1 MNNIRRKT
9 RTITVGGIK
18 IGSDYPVRVQT
29 MANTDTND
37 IEQSVLQAE
46 RCIKAGTELL
56 RYTTQGT
63 KEAENL
69 GIIHEKLHEKGYTT
83 PLVADIHFNP
93 HVAETAAKL
102 VEKIRINPGNFVNS
116 KDGEYTENEW
126 NDELQRIKEK
136 LFPLL
141 DICKEHDTCVRIG
154 VNHGSLSKRI
164 VSRYGNTPLG
174 LAKSCM
180 EFIELCEE
188 AGFYN
193 LILSIKA
200 SNTRVMVYAVR
211 MLVEMMNAS
220 GKNYPLHL
228 GVTEAGS
235 DTEGRIKSAVGIGTL
250 LSEGIGDTIRVSLSE
265 APEAEIPVAKAI
277 VDYIN
282 TYEPPTNCTDANC
295 PKLTSYCKRESY
307 IIDTIGGNNAPVVI
321 TGTPTTSGQTS
332 SLHEDFTIKTLP
344 RYMELNADNI
354 DAGKISEIKHNPQ
367 KIILLTTEKHDYINT
382 VRAAINTLTSQ
393 NIHNPIIAYK
403 KYNEADITQLQ
414 IKSAIDFGGLLIDGL
429 IDGIYINNT
438 TAQIP
443 AEEIC
448 ETSYQILQSSRARFS
463 TTEYISCP
471 SCGRTKFNLP
481 ERVKEVKRATKHLK
495 GLKIAVMGCI
505 VNGPGE
511 MADADYGYI
520 GAGFGKVSL
529 FKGKECIIKNIPEE
543 EAIEK
548 LLEIINKDNITAK
561 KHIDNE
567 K

>member
-1 MNNIRRKT
+1 MNSIRRETKS
-9 RTITVGGIK
+9 ITVGSIR
-18 IGSDYPVRVQT
+18 IGSEYPIRVQT

-37 IEQSVLQAE
+37 IEASVSQAK
-46 RCIKAGTELL
+46 RCIEAGAELL

-69 GIIHEKLHEKGYTT
+69 GIIHNKLQSEGYTT

-102 VEKIRINPGNFVNS
+102 VEKIRINPGNFVSS
-116 KDGEYTENEW
+116 KEGEYSEKEW
-126 NDELQRIKEK
+126 AEEINKIREK

-141 DICKEHDTCVRIG
+141 DICKQHNTCVRIG

-164 VSRYGNTPLG
+164 VSKYGNTPLG

-180 EFIELCEE
+180 EFIDLCEE
-188 AGFYN
+188 AEFYN

-211 MLVEMMNAS
+211 MLVEMMEKS

-235 DTEGRIKSAVGIGTL
+235 DTEGRIKSASGIGTL

-265 APEAEIPVAKAI
+265 APEAEIPVAKNI
-277 VDYIN
+277 VEYIN
-282 TYEPPTNCTDANC
+282 TYNYSTTIQ
-295 PKLTSYCKRESY
+295 PKQLSRRTSYNKRKSNEIHNIGGENVPIVVTNKANNTEIHEDY
-307 IIDTIGGNNAPVVI
+307 TIDNIPNKELLEVEKIDTS
-321 TGTPTTSGQTS
+321 T
-332 SLHEDFTIKTLP
+332 LELLKTHP
-344 RYMELNADNI
+344 E
-354 DAGKISEIKHNPQ
+354 Q
-367 KIILLTTEKHDYINT
+367 IIFLTTKEHNFIGTIRLGIEILSKN
-382 VRAAINTLTSQ
+382 
-393 NIHNPIIAYK
+393 NIYNPIIVTK
-403 KYNEADITQLQ
+403 RYNENNLSLLQ

-429 IDGIYINNT
+429 IDGIYINNENR
-438 TAQIP
+438 AIS
-443 AEEIC
+443 EEEVC
-448 ETSYQILQSSRARFS
+448 ETSFQILQSTRARFS

-471 SCGRTKFNLP
+471 SCGRTKFDLP
-481 ERVKEVKRATKHLK
+481 ERVKEVKKATKHLK

-529 FKGKECIIKNIPEE
+529 YKGKDCIVKNIPEG
-543 EAIEK
+543 EAIKK
-548 LLEIINKDNITAK
+548 LLEIINSNI
-561 KHIDNE
+561 
-567 K
+567 

>member
-1 MNNIRRKT
+1 MNSIRRETKS
-9 RTITVGGIK
+9 ITVGSIR
-18 IGSDYPVRVQT
+18 IGSEYPIRVQT

-37 IEQSVLQAE
+37 IEASVSQAK
-46 RCIKAGTELL
+46 RCIEAGAELL

-69 GIIHEKLHEKGYTT
+69 GIIHNKLQSEGYTT

-102 VEKIRINPGNFVNS
+102 VEKIRINPGNFVSS
-116 KDGEYTENEW
+116 KEGEYSEKEW
-126 NDELQRIKEK
+126 AEEINKIREK

-141 DICKEHDTCVRIG
+141 DICKQHNTCVRIG

-164 VSRYGNTPLG
+164 VSKYGNTPLG

-180 EFIELCEE
+180 EFIDLCEE
-188 AGFYN
+188 AEFYN

-211 MLVEMMNAS
+211 MLVEMMEKS

-235 DTEGRIKSAVGIGTL
+235 DTEGRIKSASGIGTL

-265 APEAEIPVAKAI
+265 APEAEIPVAKNI
-277 VDYIN
+277 VEYIN
-282 TYEPPTNCTDANC
+282 TYNYSTTIQ
-295 PKLTSYCKRESY
+295 PKQLSRITSYNKRKSNEIHNIGGENVPIVVTNKANNTEIHEDY
-307 IIDTIGGNNAPVVI
+307 TIDNIPNKVLLEVEKIDTS
-321 TGTPTTSGQTS
+321 T
-332 SLHEDFTIKTLP
+332 LELLKTHP
-344 RYMELNADNI
+344 E
-354 DAGKISEIKHNPQ
+354 Q
-367 KIILLTTEKHDYINT
+367 IIFLTTKEHNFIGTIRLGIEILSKN
-382 VRAAINTLTSQ
+382 
-393 NIHNPIIAYK
+393 NIYNPIIVTK
-403 KYNEADITQLQ
+403 RYNENNLSLLQ

-429 IDGIYINNT
+429 IDGIYINNENR
-438 TAQIP
+438 AIS
-443 AEEIC
+443 EEEVC
-448 ETSYQILQSSRARFS
+448 ETSFQILQSTRARFS

-471 SCGRTKFNLP
+471 SCGRTKFDLP
-481 ERVKEVKRATKHLK
+481 ERVKEVKKATKHLK

-529 FKGKECIIKNIPEE
+529 YKGKECIVKNIPEG
-543 EAIEK
+543 EAIKK
-548 LLEIINKDNITAK
+548 LLEIININI
-561 KHIDNE
+561 
-567 K
+567 

>member
-1 MNNIRRKT
+1 MNSIRRETKS
-9 RTITVGGIK
+9 ITVGSIK
-18 IGSDYPVRVQT
+18 IGSEYPIRVQT

-37 IEQSVLQAE
+37 IEASVSQAK
-46 RCIKAGTELL
+46 RCIEAGAELL

-69 GIIHEKLHEKGYTT
+69 GIIHNKLQSEGYTT

-102 VEKIRINPGNFVNS
+102 VEKIRINPGNFVSS
-116 KDGEYTENEW
+116 KEGEYSEKEW
-126 NDELQRIKEK
+126 AEEINKIREK

-141 DICKEHDTCVRIG
+141 DICKQHNTCVRIG

-164 VSRYGNTPLG
+164 VSKYGNTPLG

-180 EFIELCEE
+180 EFIDLCEE
-188 AGFYN
+188 AEFYN

-211 MLVEMMNAS
+211 MLVEMMEKS

-235 DTEGRIKSAVGIGTL
+235 DTEGRIKSASGIGTL

-265 APEAEIPVAKAI
+265 APEAEIPVAKNI
-277 VDYIN
+277 VEYIN
-282 TYEPPTNCTDANC
+282 TYNYSTTIQ
-295 PKLTSYCKRESY
+295 PKQLSRKTSYNKRKSNEIHNIGGENVPIVVTNKANNTEIHEDY
-307 IIDTIGGNNAPVVI
+307 TIDNIPNKVLLEVEKIDTS
-321 TGTPTTSGQTS
+321 T
-332 SLHEDFTIKTLP
+332 LELLKTDP
-344 RYMELNADNI
+344 E
-354 DAGKISEIKHNPQ
+354 Q
-367 KIILLTTEKHDYINT
+367 IIFLTTKEHNFIGTIRLGIEILSKN
-382 VRAAINTLTSQ
+382 
-393 NIHNPIIAYK
+393 NIYNPIIVTK
-403 KYNEADITQLQ
+403 KYNENNLSLLQ

-429 IDGIYINNT
+429 IDGIYINNENR
-438 TAQIP
+438 AIS
-443 AEEIC
+443 EEEVC
-448 ETSYQILQSSRARFS
+448 ETSFQILQSTRARFS

-471 SCGRTKFNLP
+471 SCGRTKFDLP
-481 ERVKEVKRATKHLK
+481 ERVKEVKKATKHLK

-529 FKGKECIIKNIPEE
+529 YKGKECIVKNIPEG
-543 EAIEK
+543 EAIKK
-548 LLEIINKDNITAK
+548 LLEIININI
-561 KHIDNE
+561 
-567 K
+567 

>member
-1 MNNIRRKT
+1 MNSIRRKT
-9 RTITVGGIK
+9 KSITVGSIR
-18 IGSDYPVRVQT
+18 IGSEYPIRVQT

-37 IEQSVLQAE
+37 IEASVSQAK
-46 RCIKAGTELL
+46 RCIEAGAELL

-69 GIIHEKLHEKGYTT
+69 GIIHNKLQSEGYTT

-102 VEKIRINPGNFVNS
+102 VEKIRINPGNFVSS
-116 KDGEYTENEW
+116 KEGEYSEKEW
-126 NDELQRIKEK
+126 AEEINKIREK

-141 DICKEHDTCVRIG
+141 DICKQHNTCVRIG

-164 VSRYGNTPLG
+164 VSKYGNTPLG

-180 EFIELCEE
+180 EFIDLCEE
-188 AGFYN
+188 AEFYN

-211 MLVEMMNAS
+211 MLVEMMEKS

-235 DTEGRIKSAVGIGTL
+235 DTEGRIKSASGIGTL

-265 APEAEIPVAKAI
+265 APEAEIPVAKNI
-277 VDYIN
+277 VEYIN
-282 TYEPPTNCTDANC
+282 TYNYSTTIQ
-295 PKLTSYCKRESY
+295 PKQLSRKTSYNKRKSNEIHNIGGENVPIVVTNKANNTEIHEDY
-307 IIDTIGGNNAPVVI
+307 TIDNIPNKVLLEVEKIDTS
-321 TGTPTTSGQTS
+321 T
-332 SLHEDFTIKTLP
+332 LELLKTHP
-344 RYMELNADNI
+344 E
-354 DAGKISEIKHNPQ
+354 Q
-367 KIILLTTEKHDYINT
+367 IIFLTTKEHNFIGTIRLGIEILSKN
-382 VRAAINTLTSQ
+382 
-393 NIHNPIIAYK
+393 NIYNPIIVTK
-403 KYNEADITQLQ
+403 RYNENNLSLLQ

-429 IDGIYINNT
+429 IDGIYINNENR
-438 TAQIP
+438 AIS
-443 AEEIC
+443 EEEVC
-448 ETSYQILQSSRARFS
+448 ETSFQILQSTRARFS

-471 SCGRTKFNLP
+471 SCGRTKFDLP
-481 ERVKEVKRATKHLK
+481 ERVKEVKKATKHLK

-529 FKGKECIIKNIPEE
+529 YKGKECIVKNIPEG
-543 EAIEK
+543 EAIKK
-548 LLEIINKDNITAK
+548 LLEIINSNI
-561 KHIDNE
+561 
-567 K
+567 

>member
-1 MNNIRRKT
+1 MNSIRRETKS
-9 RTITVGGIK
+9 ITVGSIK
-18 IGSDYPVRVQT
+18 IGSEYPIRVQT

-37 IEQSVLQAE
+37 IEASVSQAK
-46 RCIKAGTELL
+46 RCIEAGAELL

-69 GIIHEKLHEKGYTT
+69 GIIHNKLQSEGYTT

-102 VEKIRINPGNFVNS
+102 VEKIRINPGNFVSS
-116 KDGEYTENEW
+116 KEGEYSEKEW
-126 NDELQRIKEK
+126 AEEINKIREK

-141 DICKEHDTCVRIG
+141 DICKQHNTCVRIG

-164 VSRYGNTPLG
+164 VSKYGNTPLG

-180 EFIELCEE
+180 EFIDLCEE
-188 AGFYN
+188 AEFYN

-211 MLVEMMNAS
+211 MLVEMMEKS

-235 DTEGRIKSAVGIGTL
+235 DTEGRIKSASGIGTL

-265 APEAEIPVAKAI
+265 APEAEIPVAKNI
-277 VDYIN
+277 VEYIN
-282 TYEPPTNCTDANC
+282 TYNYSTTIQ
-295 PKLTSYCKRESY
+295 PKQLSRRTSYNKRKSNEIHNIGGENVPIVVTNKANNTEIHEDY
-307 IIDTIGGNNAPVVI
+307 TIDNIPNKVLLEVEKIDTS
-321 TGTPTTSGQTS
+321 T
-332 SLHEDFTIKTLP
+332 LELLKTHP
-344 RYMELNADNI
+344 E
-354 DAGKISEIKHNPQ
+354 Q
-367 KIILLTTEKHDYINT
+367 IIFLTTKEHNFIGTIRLGIEILSKN
-382 VRAAINTLTSQ
+382 
-393 NIHNPIIAYK
+393 NIYNPIIVTK
-403 KYNEADITQLQ
+403 RYNENNLSLLQ

-429 IDGIYINNT
+429 IDGIYINNENK
-438 TAQIP
+438 AIS
-443 AEEIC
+443 EEEVC
-448 ETSYQILQSSRARFS
+448 ETSFQILQSTRARFS

-471 SCGRTKFNLP
+471 SCGRTKFDLP
-481 ERVKEVKRATKHLK
+481 ERVKEVKKATKHLK

-529 FKGKECIIKNIPEE
+529 YKGKECIVKNIPEG
-543 EAIEK
+543 EAIKK
-548 LLEIINKDNITAK
+548 LLEIINSNI
-561 KHIDNE
+561 
-567 K
+567 

>member
-1 MNNIRRKT
+1 MNSIRRETKS
-9 RTITVGGIK
+9 ITVGSIR
-18 IGSDYPVRVQT
+18 IGSEYPIRVQT

-37 IEQSVLQAE
+37 IEASVSQAK
-46 RCIKAGTELL
+46 RCIEAGAELL

-69 GIIHEKLHEKGYTT
+69 GIIHNKLQSEGYTT

-102 VEKIRINPGNFVNS
+102 VEKIRINPGNFVSS
-116 KDGEYTENEW
+116 KEGEYSEKEW
-126 NDELQRIKEK
+126 AEEINKIREK

-141 DICKEHDTCVRIG
+141 DICKQHNTCVRIG

-164 VSRYGNTPLG
+164 VSKYGNTPLG

-180 EFIELCEE
+180 EFIDLCEE
-188 AGFYN
+188 AEFYN

-211 MLVEMMNAS
+211 MLVEMMEKS

-235 DTEGRIKSAVGIGTL
+235 DTEGRIKSASGIGTL

-265 APEAEIPVAKAI
+265 APEAEIPVAKNI
-277 VDYIN
+277 VEYIN
-282 TYEPPTNCTDANC
+282 TYNYSTTIQ
-295 PKLTSYCKRESY
+295 PKQLSRRTSYNKRKSNEIHNIGGENVPIVVTNKANNTEIHEDY
-307 IIDTIGGNNAPVVI
+307 TIDNIPNKVLLEVEKIDTS
-321 TGTPTTSGQTS
+321 T
-332 SLHEDFTIKTLP
+332 LELLKTHP
-344 RYMELNADNI
+344 E
-354 DAGKISEIKHNPQ
+354 Q
-367 KIILLTTEKHDYINT
+367 IIFLTTKEHNFIGTIRLGIEILSKN
-382 VRAAINTLTSQ
+382 
-393 NIHNPIIAYK
+393 NIYNPIIVTK
-403 KYNEADITQLQ
+403 RYNENNLSLLQ

-429 IDGIYINNT
+429 IDGIYINNENR
-438 TAQIP
+438 AIS
-443 AEEIC
+443 EEEVC
-448 ETSYQILQSSRARFS
+448 ETSFQILQSTRARFS

-471 SCGRTKFNLP
+471 SCGRTKFDLP
-481 ERVKEVKRATKHLK
+481 ERVKEVKKATKHLK

-529 FKGKECIIKNIPEE
+529 YKGKDCIVKNIPEG
-543 EAIEK
+543 EAIKK
-548 LLEIINKDNITAK
+548 LLEIINSNI
-561 KHIDNE
+561 
-567 K
+567 

>member
-1 MNNIRRKT
+1 MNSIRRETKS
-9 RTITVGGIK
+9 ITVGSIK
-18 IGSDYPVRVQT
+18 IGSEYPIRVQT

-37 IEQSVLQAE
+37 IEASVSQAK
-46 RCIKAGTELL
+46 RCIEAGAELL

-69 GIIHEKLHEKGYTT
+69 GIIHNKLQSEGYTT

-102 VEKIRINPGNFVNS
+102 VEKIRINPGNFVSS
-116 KDGEYTENEW
+116 KEGEYSEKEW
-126 NDELQRIKEK
+126 AEEINKIREK

-141 DICKEHDTCVRIG
+141 DICKQHNTCVRIG

-164 VSRYGNTPLG
+164 VSKYGNTPLG

-180 EFIELCEE
+180 EFIDLCEE
-188 AGFYN
+188 AEFYN

-211 MLVEMMNAS
+211 MLVEMMEKS

-235 DTEGRIKSAVGIGTL
+235 DTEGRIKSASGIGTL

-265 APEAEIPVAKAI
+265 APEAEIPVAKNI
-277 VDYIN
+277 VEYIN
-282 TYEPPTNCTDANC
+282 TYNYSTTIQ
-295 PKLTSYCKRESY
+295 PKQLSRKTSYNKRKSNEIHNIGGENVPIVVTNKANNTEIHEDY
-307 IIDTIGGNNAPVVI
+307 TIDNIPNKVLLEVEKIDTS
-321 TGTPTTSGQTS
+321 T
-332 SLHEDFTIKTLP
+332 LELLKTDP
-344 RYMELNADNI
+344 E
-354 DAGKISEIKHNPQ
+354 Q
-367 KIILLTTEKHDYINT
+367 IIFLTTKEHNFIGTIRLGIEILSKN
-382 VRAAINTLTSQ
+382 
-393 NIHNPIIAYK
+393 NIYNPIIVTK
-403 KYNEADITQLQ
+403 KYNENNLSLLQ

-429 IDGIYINNT
+429 IDGIYINNENI
-438 TAQIP
+438 AIS
-443 AEEIC
+443 EEEVC
-448 ETSYQILQSSRARFS
+448 ETSFQILQSTRARFS

-471 SCGRTKFNLP
+471 SCGRTKFDLP
-481 ERVKEVKRATKHLK
+481 ERVKEVKKATKHLK

-529 FKGKECIIKNIPEE
+529 YKGKECIVKNIPEG
-543 EAIEK
+543 EAIKK
-548 LLEIINKDNITAK
+548 LLEIINNNI
-561 KHIDNE
+561 
-567 K
+567 

>member
-1 MNNIRRKT
+1 MNSIRRETKS
-9 RTITVGGIK
+9 ITVGSIK
-18 IGSDYPVRVQT
+18 IGSEYPIRVQT

-37 IEQSVLQAE
+37 IEASVSQAK
-46 RCIKAGTELL
+46 RCIEAGAELL

-69 GIIHEKLHEKGYTT
+69 GIIHNKLQSEGYTT

-102 VEKIRINPGNFVNS
+102 VEKIRINPGNFVSS
-116 KDGEYTENEW
+116 KEGEYSEKEW
-126 NDELQRIKEK
+126 AEEINKIREK

-141 DICKEHDTCVRIG
+141 DICKQHNTCVRIG

-164 VSRYGNTPLG
+164 VSKYGNTPLG

-180 EFIELCEE
+180 EFIDLCEE
-188 AGFYN
+188 AEFYN

-211 MLVEMMNAS
+211 MLVEMMEKS

-235 DTEGRIKSAVGIGTL
+235 DTEGRIKSASGIGTL

-265 APEAEIPVAKAI
+265 APEAEIPVAKNI
-277 VDYIN
+277 VEYIN
-282 TYEPPTNCTDANC
+282 TYNYSTTIQ
-295 PKLTSYCKRESY
+295 PKQLSRITSYNKRKSNEIHNIGGENVPIVVTNKANNTEIHEDY
-307 IIDTIGGNNAPVVI
+307 TIDNIPNKELLEVEKIDTS
-321 TGTPTTSGQTS
+321 T
-332 SLHEDFTIKTLP
+332 LELLKTHP
-344 RYMELNADNI
+344 E
-354 DAGKISEIKHNPQ
+354 Q
-367 KIILLTTEKHDYINT
+367 IIFLTTKEHNFIGTIRLGIEILSKN
-382 VRAAINTLTSQ
+382 
-393 NIHNPIIAYK
+393 NIYNPIIVTK
-403 KYNEADITQLQ
+403 KYNENNLSLLQ

-429 IDGIYINNT
+429 IDGIYINNENR
-438 TAQIP
+438 AIS
-443 AEEIC
+443 EEEVC
-448 ETSYQILQSSRARFS
+448 ETSFQILQSTRARFS

-471 SCGRTKFNLP
+471 SCGRTKFDLP
-481 ERVKEVKRATKHLK
+481 ERVKEVKKATKHLK

-529 FKGKECIIKNIPEE
+529 YKGKECIVKNIPEG
-543 EAIEK
+543 EAIKK
-548 LLEIINKDNITAK
+548 LLEIINSNI
-561 KHIDNE
+561 
-567 K
+567 

>member
-1 MNNIRRKT
+1 MNSIRRETKS
-9 RTITVGGIK
+9 ITVGSIR
-18 IGSDYPVRVQT
+18 IGSEYPIRVQT

-37 IEQSVLQAE
+37 IEASVSQAK
-46 RCIKAGTELL
+46 RCIEAGAELL

-69 GIIHEKLHEKGYTT
+69 GIIHNKLQSDGYTT

-102 VEKIRINPGNFVNS
+102 VEKIRINPGNFVSS
-116 KDGEYTENEW
+116 KEGEYSEKEW
-126 NDELQRIKEK
+126 AEEINKIREK

-141 DICKEHDTCVRIG
+141 DICKQHNTCVRIG

-164 VSRYGNTPLG
+164 VSKYGNTPLG

-180 EFIELCEE
+180 EFIDLCEE
-188 AGFYN
+188 AEFYN

-211 MLVEMMNAS
+211 MLVEMMEKS

-235 DTEGRIKSAVGIGTL
+235 DTEGRIKSASGIGTL

-265 APEAEIPVAKAI
+265 APEAEIPVAKNI
-277 VDYIN
+277 VEYIN
-282 TYEPPTNCTDANC
+282 TYNYSTTIQ
-295 PKLTSYCKRESY
+295 PKQLSRRTSYNKRKSNEIHNIGGENVPIVVTNKANNTEIHEDY
-307 IIDTIGGNNAPVVI
+307 TIDNIPNKVLLEVENIDTS
-321 TGTPTTSGQTS
+321 T
-332 SLHEDFTIKTLP
+332 LELLKTHP
-344 RYMELNADNI
+344 E
-354 DAGKISEIKHNPQ
+354 Q
-367 KIILLTTEKHDYINT
+367 IIFLTTKEHNFIGTIRLGIEILSKN
-382 VRAAINTLTSQ
+382 
-393 NIHNPIIAYK
+393 NIYNPIIVTK
-403 KYNEADITQLQ
+403 RYNENNLSLLQ

-429 IDGIYINNT
+429 IDGIYINNENR
-438 TAQIP
+438 AIS
-443 AEEIC
+443 EEEVC
-448 ETSYQILQSSRARFS
+448 ETSFQILQSTRARFS

-471 SCGRTKFNLP
+471 SCGRTKFDLP
-481 ERVKEVKRATKHLK
+481 ERVKEVKKATKHLK

-529 FKGKECIIKNIPEE
+529 YKGKECIVKNIPEG
-543 EAIEK
+543 EAIKK
-548 LLEIINKDNITAK
+548 LLEIINSNI
-561 KHIDNE
+561 
-567 K
+567 

>member
-1 MNNIRRKT
+1 MNSIRRETKS
-9 RTITVGGIK
+9 ITVGSIR
-18 IGSDYPVRVQT
+18 IGSEYPIRVQT

-37 IEQSVLQAE
+37 IEASVSQAK
-46 RCIKAGTELL
+46 RCIEAGAELL

-69 GIIHEKLHEKGYTT
+69 GIIHNKLQSDGYTT

-102 VEKIRINPGNFVNS
+102 VEKIRINPGNFVSS
-116 KDGEYTENEW
+116 KEGEYSEKEW
-126 NDELQRIKEK
+126 AEEINKIREK

-141 DICKEHDTCVRIG
+141 DICKQHNTCVRIG

-164 VSRYGNTPLG
+164 VSKYGNTPLG

-180 EFIELCEE
+180 EFIDLCEE
-188 AGFYN
+188 AEFYN

-211 MLVEMMNAS
+211 MLVEMMEKS

-235 DTEGRIKSAVGIGTL
+235 DTEGRIKSASGIGTL

-265 APEAEIPVAKAI
+265 APEAEIPVAKNI
-277 VDYIN
+277 VEYIN
-282 TYEPPTNCTDANC
+282 TYNYSTTIQ
-295 PKLTSYCKRESY
+295 PKQLSRRTSYNKRKSNEIHNIGGENVPIVVTNKANNTEIHEDY
-307 IIDTIGGNNAPVVI
+307 TIDNIPNKVLLEVEKIDTS
-321 TGTPTTSGQTS
+321 T
-332 SLHEDFTIKTLP
+332 LELLKTDP
-344 RYMELNADNI
+344 E
-354 DAGKISEIKHNPQ
+354 Q
-367 KIILLTTEKHDYINT
+367 IIFLTTKEHNFIGTIRLGIEILSKN
-382 VRAAINTLTSQ
+382 
-393 NIHNPIIAYK
+393 NIYNPIIVTK
-403 KYNEADITQLQ
+403 RYNENNLSLLQ

-429 IDGIYINNT
+429 IDGIYINNENR
-438 TAQIP
+438 AIS
-443 AEEIC
+443 EEEVC
-448 ETSYQILQSSRARFS
+448 ETSFQILQSTRARFS

-471 SCGRTKFNLP
+471 SCGRTKFDLP
-481 ERVKEVKRATKHLK
+481 ERVKEVKKATKHLK
-495 GLKIAVMGCI
+495 GLKIAIMGCI

-529 FKGKECIIKNIPEE
+529 YKGKECIVKNIPEG
-543 EAIEK
+543 EAIKK
-548 LLEIINKDNITAK
+548 LLEIINSNI
-561 KHIDNE
+561 
-567 K
+567 

>member
-1 MNNIRRKT
+1 MNSIRRETKS
-9 RTITVGGIK
+9 ITVGSIK
-18 IGSDYPVRVQT
+18 IGSEYPIRVQT

-37 IEQSVLQAE
+37 IEASVSQAK
-46 RCIKAGTELL
+46 RCIEAGAELL

-69 GIIHEKLHEKGYTT
+69 GIIHNKLQSEGYTT

-102 VEKIRINPGNFVNS
+102 VEKIRINPGNFVSS
-116 KDGEYTENEW
+116 KEGEYSEKEW
-126 NDELQRIKEK
+126 AEEINKIREK

-141 DICKEHDTCVRIG
+141 DICKQHNTCVRIG

-164 VSRYGNTPLG
+164 VSKYGNTPLG

-180 EFIELCEE
+180 EFIDLCEE
-188 AGFYN
+188 AEFYN

-211 MLVEMMNAS
+211 MLVEMMEKS

-235 DTEGRIKSAVGIGTL
+235 DTEGRIKSASGIGTL

-265 APEAEIPVAKAI
+265 APEAEIPVAKNI
-277 VDYIN
+277 VEYIN
-282 TYEPPTNCTDANC
+282 TYNYSTIIQ
-295 PKLTSYCKRESY
+295 PKQLSRRTSYNKRKSNEIHNIGGENVPIVVTNKANNTEIHEDY
-307 IIDTIGGNNAPVVI
+307 TIDNIPNKVLLEVEKIDTS
-321 TGTPTTSGQTS
+321 T
-332 SLHEDFTIKTLP
+332 LELLKTHP
-344 RYMELNADNI
+344 E
-354 DAGKISEIKHNPQ
+354 Q
-367 KIILLTTEKHDYINT
+367 IIFLTTKEHNFIGTIRLGIEILSKN
-382 VRAAINTLTSQ
+382 
-393 NIHNPIIAYK
+393 NIYNPIIVTK
-403 KYNEADITQLQ
+403 RYNENNLSLLQ

-429 IDGIYINNT
+429 IDGIYINNENR
-438 TAQIP
+438 AIS
-443 AEEIC
+443 EEEVC
-448 ETSYQILQSSRARFS
+448 ETSFQILQSTRARFS

-471 SCGRTKFNLP
+471 SCGRTKFDLP
-481 ERVKEVKRATKHLK
+481 ERVKEVKKATKHLK

-529 FKGKECIIKNIPEE
+529 YKGKECIVKNIPEG
-543 EAIEK
+543 EAIKK
-548 LLEIINKDNITAK
+548 LLEIINSNI
-561 KHIDNE
+561 
-567 K
+567 

>member
-1 MNNIRRKT
+1 MNSIRRETKS
-9 RTITVGGIK
+9 ITVGSIK
-18 IGSDYPVRVQT
+18 IGSEYPIRVQT
-29 MANTDTND
+29 MTNTDTND
-37 IEQSVLQAE
+37 IEASVSQAK
-46 RCIKAGTELL
+46 RCIEAGAELL

-69 GIIHEKLHEKGYTT
+69 GIIHNKLQSEGYTT

-102 VEKIRINPGNFVNS
+102 VEKIRINPGNFVSS
-116 KDGEYTENEW
+116 KEGEYSEKEW
-126 NDELQRIKEK
+126 AEEINKIREK

-141 DICKEHDTCVRIG
+141 DICKQHNTCVRIG

-164 VSRYGNTPLG
+164 VSKYGNTPLG

-180 EFIELCEE
+180 EFIDLCEE
-188 AGFYN
+188 AEFYN

-211 MLVEMMNAS
+211 MLVEMMEKS

-235 DTEGRIKSAVGIGTL
+235 DTEGRIKSASGIGTL

-265 APEAEIPVAKAI
+265 APEAEIPVAKNI
-277 VDYIN
+277 VEYIN
-282 TYEPPTNCTDANC
+282 TYNYSTTIQ
-295 PKLTSYCKRESY
+295 PKQLSRKTSYNKRKSNEIHNIGGENVPIVVTNKANNTEIHEDY
-307 IIDTIGGNNAPVVI
+307 TIDNIPNKVLLEVEKIDTS
-321 TGTPTTSGQTS
+321 T
-332 SLHEDFTIKTLP
+332 LELLKTDP
-344 RYMELNADNI
+344 E
-354 DAGKISEIKHNPQ
+354 Q
-367 KIILLTTEKHDYINT
+367 IIFLTTKEHNFIGTIRLGIEILSKN
-382 VRAAINTLTSQ
+382 
-393 NIHNPIIAYK
+393 NIYNPIIVTK
-403 KYNEADITQLQ
+403 RYNENNLSLLQ

-429 IDGIYINNT
+429 IDGIYINNENR
-438 TAQIP
+438 AIS
-443 AEEIC
+443 EEEVC
-448 ETSYQILQSSRARFS
+448 ETSFQILQSTRARFS

-471 SCGRTKFNLP
+471 SCGRTKFDLP
-481 ERVKEVKRATKHLK
+481 ERVKEVKKATKHLK

-529 FKGKECIIKNIPEE
+529 YKGKECIVKNIPEG
-543 EAIEK
+543 EAIKK
-548 LLEIINKDNITAK
+548 LLEIINSNI
-561 KHIDNE
+561 
-567 K
+567 

>member
-1 MNNIRRKT
+1 MNSIRRETKS
-9 RTITVGGIK
+9 ITVGSIK
-18 IGSDYPVRVQT
+18 IGSEYPIRVQT

-37 IEQSVLQAE
+37 IEASVSQAK
-46 RCIKAGTELL
+46 RCIEAGAELL

-69 GIIHEKLHEKGYTT
+69 GIIHNKLQSEGYTT

-102 VEKIRINPGNFVNS
+102 VEKIRINPGNFVSS
-116 KDGEYTENEW
+116 KEGEYSEKEW
-126 NDELQRIKEK
+126 AEEINKIREK

-141 DICKEHDTCVRIG
+141 DICKQHNTCVRIG

-164 VSRYGNTPLG
+164 VSKYGNTPLG

-180 EFIELCEE
+180 EFIDLCEE
-188 AGFYN
+188 AEFYN

-211 MLVEMMNAS
+211 MLVEMMEKS

-235 DTEGRIKSAVGIGTL
+235 DTEGRIKSASGIGTL

-265 APEAEIPVAKAI
+265 APEAEIPVAKNI
-277 VDYIN
+277 VEYIN
-282 TYEPPTNCTDANC
+282 TYNYSTTIQ
-295 PKLTSYCKRESY
+295 PKQLSRKTSYNKRKSNEIHNIGGENVPIVVTNKANNTEIHEDY
-307 IIDTIGGNNAPVVI
+307 TIDNIPNKVLLEVEKIDTS
-321 TGTPTTSGQTS
+321 T
-332 SLHEDFTIKTLP
+332 LELLKTHP
-344 RYMELNADNI
+344 E
-354 DAGKISEIKHNPQ
+354 Q
-367 KIILLTTEKHDYINT
+367 IIFLTTKEHNFIGTIRLGIEILSKN
-382 VRAAINTLTSQ
+382 
-393 NIHNPIIAYK
+393 NIYNPIIVTK
-403 KYNEADITQLQ
+403 IYNENNLSLLQ

-429 IDGIYINNT
+429 IDGIYINNENR
-438 TAQIP
+438 AIS
-443 AEEIC
+443 EEEVC
-448 ETSYQILQSSRARFS
+448 ETSFQILQSTRARFS

-471 SCGRTKFNLP
+471 SCGRTKFDLP
-481 ERVKEVKRATKHLK
+481 ERVKEVKKATKHLK

-529 FKGKECIIKNIPEE
+529 YKGKECIVKNIPEG
-543 EAIEK
+543 EAIKK
-548 LLEIINKDNITAK
+548 LLEIINSNI
-561 KHIDNE
+561 
-567 K
+567 

>member
-1 MNNIRRKT
+1 MNSIRRETKS
-9 RTITVGGIK
+9 ITVGSIK
-18 IGSDYPVRVQT
+18 IGSEYPIRVQT

-37 IEQSVLQAE
+37 IEASVSQAK
-46 RCIKAGTELL
+46 RCIEAGAELL

-69 GIIHEKLHEKGYTT
+69 GIIHNKLQSEGYTT

-102 VEKIRINPGNFVNS
+102 VEKIRINPGNFVSS
-116 KDGEYTENEW
+116 KEGEYSEKEW
-126 NDELQRIKEK
+126 AEEINKIREK

-141 DICKEHDTCVRIG
+141 DICKQHNTCVRIG

-164 VSRYGNTPLG
+164 VSKYGNTPLG

-180 EFIELCEE
+180 EFIDLCEE
-188 AGFYN
+188 AEFYN

-211 MLVEMMNAS
+211 MLVEMMEKS

-235 DTEGRIKSAVGIGTL
+235 DTEGRIKSASGIGTL

-265 APEAEIPVAKAI
+265 APEAEIPVAKNI
-277 VDYIN
+277 VEYIN
-282 TYEPPTNCTDANC
+282 TYNYSTTIQ
-295 PKLTSYCKRESY
+295 PKQLSRKTSYNKRKSNEIHNIGGENVPIVVTNKANNTEIHEDY
-307 IIDTIGGNNAPVVI
+307 TIDNIPNKVLLEVEKIDTS
-321 TGTPTTSGQTS
+321 T
-332 SLHEDFTIKTLP
+332 LELLKTDP
-344 RYMELNADNI
+344 E
-354 DAGKISEIKHNPQ
+354 Q
-367 KIILLTTEKHDYINT
+367 IIFLTTKEHNFIGTIRLGIEILSKN
-382 VRAAINTLTSQ
+382 
-393 NIHNPIIAYK
+393 NIYNPIIVTK
-403 KYNEADITQLQ
+403 RYNENNLSLLQ

-429 IDGIYINNT
+429 IDGIYINNENR
-438 TAQIP
+438 AIS
-443 AEEIC
+443 EEEVC
-448 ETSYQILQSSRARFS
+448 ETSFQILQSTRARFS

-471 SCGRTKFNLP
+471 SCGRTKFDLP
-481 ERVKEVKRATKHLK
+481 ERVKEVKKATKHLK

-529 FKGKECIIKNIPEE
+529 YKGKECIVKNIPEG
-543 EAIEK
+543 EAIKK
-548 LLEIINKDNITAK
+548 LLEIINSNI
-561 KHIDNE
+561 
-567 K
+567 

>member
-1 MNNIRRKT
+1 MNSIRRETKS
-9 RTITVGGIK
+9 ITVGSIR
-18 IGSDYPVRVQT
+18 IGSEYPIRVQT

-37 IEQSVLQAE
+37 IEASVSQAK
-46 RCIKAGTELL
+46 RCIEAGAELL

-69 GIIHEKLHEKGYTT
+69 GIIHNKLQSEGYTT

-102 VEKIRINPGNFVNS
+102 VEKIRINPGNFVSS
-116 KDGEYTENEW
+116 KEGEYSEKEW
-126 NDELQRIKEK
+126 AEEINKIREK

-141 DICKEHDTCVRIG
+141 DICKQHNTCVRIG

-164 VSRYGNTPLG
+164 VSKYGNTPLG

-180 EFIELCEE
+180 EFIDLCEE
-188 AGFYN
+188 AEFYN

-211 MLVEMMNAS
+211 MLVEMMEKS

-235 DTEGRIKSAVGIGTL
+235 DTEGRIKSASGIGTL

-265 APEAEIPVAKAI
+265 APEAEIPVAKNI
-277 VDYIN
+277 VEYIN
-282 TYEPPTNCTDANC
+282 TYNYSTTIQ
-295 PKLTSYCKRESY
+295 PKQLSRRTSYNKRKSNEIHNIGGENVPIVVTNKANNTEIHEDY
-307 IIDTIGGNNAPVVI
+307 TIDNIPNKVLLEVEKIDTS
-321 TGTPTTSGQTS
+321 T
-332 SLHEDFTIKTLP
+332 LELLKTDP
-344 RYMELNADNI
+344 E
-354 DAGKISEIKHNPQ
+354 Q
-367 KIILLTTEKHDYINT
+367 IIFLTTKEHNFIGTIRLGIEILSN
-382 VRAAINTLTSQ
+382 N
-393 NIHNPIIAYK
+393 NIYNPIIVTK
-403 KYNEADITQLQ
+403 RYNENNLSLLQ

-429 IDGIYINNT
+429 IDGIYINNENR
-438 TAQIP
+438 AIS
-443 AEEIC
+443 EEEVC
-448 ETSYQILQSSRARFS
+448 ETSFQILQSTRARFS

-471 SCGRTKFNLP
+471 SCGRTKFDLP
-481 ERVKEVKRATKHLK
+481 ERVKEVKKATKHLK

-529 FKGKECIIKNIPEE
+529 YKGKECIVKNIPEG
-543 EAIEK
+543 EAIKK
-548 LLEIINKDNITAK
+548 LLEIINSNI
-561 KHIDNE
+561 
-567 K
+567 

>member
-1 MNNIRRKT
+1 MNSIRRETKS
-9 RTITVGGIK
+9 ITVGSIR
-18 IGSDYPVRVQT
+18 IGSEYPIRVQT

-37 IEQSVLQAE
+37 IEASVSQAK
-46 RCIKAGTELL
+46 RCIEAGAELL

-69 GIIHEKLHEKGYTT
+69 GIIHNKLQSEGYTT

-102 VEKIRINPGNFVNS
+102 VEKIRINPGNFVSS
-116 KDGEYTENEW
+116 KEGEYSEKEW
-126 NDELQRIKEK
+126 AEEINKIREK

-141 DICKEHDTCVRIG
+141 DICKQHNTCVRIG

-164 VSRYGNTPLG
+164 VSKYGNTPLG

-180 EFIELCEE
+180 EFIDLCEE
-188 AGFYN
+188 AEFYN

-211 MLVEMMNAS
+211 MLVEMMEKS

-235 DTEGRIKSAVGIGTL
+235 DTEGRIKSASGIGTL

-265 APEAEIPVAKAI
+265 APEAEIPVAKNI
-277 VDYIN
+277 VEYIN
-282 TYEPPTNCTDANC
+282 TYNYSTTIQ
-295 PKLTSYCKRESY
+295 PKQLSRKTSYNKRKSNEIHNIGGENVPIVVTNKANNTEIHEDY
-307 IIDTIGGNNAPVVI
+307 TIDNIPNKVLLEVEKIDTS
-321 TGTPTTSGQTS
+321 T
-332 SLHEDFTIKTLP
+332 LELLKTDP
-344 RYMELNADNI
+344 E
-354 DAGKISEIKHNPQ
+354 Q
-367 KIILLTTEKHDYINT
+367 IIFLTTKEHNFIGTIRLGIEILSKN
-382 VRAAINTLTSQ
+382 
-393 NIHNPIIAYK
+393 NIYNPIIVTK
-403 KYNEADITQLQ
+403 RYNENNLSLLQ

-429 IDGIYINNT
+429 IDGIYINNENR
-438 TAQIP
+438 AIS
-443 AEEIC
+443 EEEVC
-448 ETSYQILQSSRARFS
+448 ETSFQILQSTRARFS

-471 SCGRTKFNLP
+471 SCGRTKFDLP
-481 ERVKEVKRATKHLK
+481 ERVKEVKKATKHLK

-529 FKGKECIIKNIPEE
+529 YKGKECIVKNIPEG
-543 EAIEK
+543 EAIKK
-548 LLEIINKDNITAK
+548 LLEIINNNI
-561 KHIDNE
+561 
-567 K
+567 

>member
-1 MNNIRRKT
+1 MNSIRRETKS
-9 RTITVGGIK
+9 ITVGSIR
-18 IGSDYPVRVQT
+18 IGSEYPIRVQT
-29 MANTDTND
+29 MTNTDTND
-37 IEQSVLQAE
+37 IEASVSQAK
-46 RCIKAGTELL
+46 RCIEAGAELL

-69 GIIHEKLHEKGYTT
+69 GIIHNKLQSEGYTT

-102 VEKIRINPGNFVNS
+102 VEKIRINPGNFVSS
-116 KDGEYTENEW
+116 KEGEYSEKEW
-126 NDELQRIKEK
+126 AEEINKIREK

-141 DICKEHDTCVRIG
+141 DICKQHNTCVRIG

-164 VSRYGNTPLG
+164 VSKYGNTPLG

-180 EFIELCEE
+180 EFIDLCEE
-188 AGFYN
+188 AEFYN

-211 MLVEMMNAS
+211 MLVEMMEKS

-235 DTEGRIKSAVGIGTL
+235 DTEGRIKSASGIGTL

-265 APEAEIPVAKAI
+265 APEAEIPVAKNI
-277 VDYIN
+277 VEYIN
-282 TYEPPTNCTDANC
+282 TYNYSTTIQ
-295 PKLTSYCKRESY
+295 PKQLSRRTSYNKRKSNE
-307 IIDTIGGNNAPVVI
+307 IHNIGGENVPIVVTNKANNTEI
-321 TGTPTTSGQTS
+321 
-332 SLHEDFTIKTLP
+332 HEDYTI
-344 RYMELNADNI
+344 DNI
-354 DAGKISEIKHNPQ
+354 PNKVLLEVEKIDISTLELLKTHPEQ
-367 KIILLTTEKHDYINT
+367 IIFLTTKEHNFIGTIRLGIEILSKN
-382 VRAAINTLTSQ
+382 
-393 NIHNPIIAYK
+393 NIYNPIIVTK
-403 KYNEADITQLQ
+403 RYNENNLSLLQ

-429 IDGIYINNT
+429 IDGIYINNENR
-438 TAQIP
+438 AIS
-443 AEEIC
+443 EEEVC
-448 ETSYQILQSSRARFS
+448 ETSFQILQSTRARFS

-471 SCGRTKFNLP
+471 SCGRTKFDLP
-481 ERVKEVKRATKHLK
+481 ERVKEVKKATKHLK

-529 FKGKECIIKNIPEE
+529 YKGKDCIVKNIPEG
-543 EAIEK
+543 EAIKK
-548 LLEIINKDNITAK
+548 LLEIINSNI
-561 KHIDNE
+561 
-567 K
+567 

>member
-1 MNNIRRKT
+1 MNSIRRETKS
-9 RTITVGGIK
+9 ITVGSIR
-18 IGSDYPVRVQT
+18 IGSEYPIRVQT

-37 IEQSVLQAE
+37 IEASVSQAK
-46 RCIKAGTELL
+46 RCIEAGAELL

-69 GIIHEKLHEKGYTT
+69 GIIHNKLQSEGYTT

-102 VEKIRINPGNFVNS
+102 VEKIRINPGNFVSS
-116 KDGEYTENEW
+116 KEGEYSEKEW
-126 NDELQRIKEK
+126 AEEINKIREK

-141 DICKEHDTCVRIG
+141 DICKQHNTCVRIG

-164 VSRYGNTPLG
+164 VSKYGNTPLG

-180 EFIELCEE
+180 EFIDLCEE
-188 AGFYN
+188 AEFYN

-211 MLVEMMNAS
+211 MLVEMMEKS

-235 DTEGRIKSAVGIGTL
+235 DTEGRIKSASGIGTL

-265 APEAEIPVAKAI
+265 APEAEIPVAKNI
-277 VDYIN
+277 VEYIN
-282 TYEPPTNCTDANC
+282 TYNYSTTIQ
-295 PKLTSYCKRESY
+295 PKQLSRITSYNKRKSNE
-307 IIDTIGGNNAPVVI
+307 IHNIGGENVPIVVTNKANNTEI
-321 TGTPTTSGQTS
+321 
-332 SLHEDFTIKTLP
+332 HEDYTI
-344 RYMELNADNI
+344 DNI
-354 DAGKISEIKHNPQ
+354 PNKVLLEVEKIDISTLELLKTHPEQ
-367 KIILLTTEKHDYINT
+367 IIFLTTKEHNFIGTIRLGIEILSKN
-382 VRAAINTLTSQ
+382 
-393 NIHNPIIAYK
+393 NIYNPIIVTK
-403 KYNEADITQLQ
+403 RYNENNLSLLQ

-429 IDGIYINNT
+429 IDGIYINNENI
-438 TAQIP
+438 AIS
-443 AEEIC
+443 EEEVC
-448 ETSYQILQSSRARFS
+448 ETSFQILQSTRARFS

-471 SCGRTKFNLP
+471 SCGRTKFDLP
-481 ERVKEVKRATKHLK
+481 ERVKEVKKATKHLK

-529 FKGKECIIKNIPEE
+529 YKGKECIVKNIPEG
-543 EAIEK
+543 EAIKK
-548 LLEIINKDNITAK
+548 LLEIININI
-561 KHIDNE
+561 
-567 K
+567 

>member
-1 MNNIRRKT
+1 MNSIRRETKS
-9 RTITVGGIK
+9 ITVGSIR
-18 IGSDYPVRVQT
+18 IGSEYPSRVQT

-37 IEQSVLQAE
+37 IEASVSQAK
-46 RCIKAGTELL
+46 RCIEAGAELL

-69 GIIHEKLHEKGYTT
+69 GIIHNKLQSEGYTT

-102 VEKIRINPGNFVNS
+102 VEKIRINPGNFVSS
-116 KDGEYTENEW
+116 KEGEYSEKEW
-126 NDELQRIKEK
+126 AEEINKIREK

-141 DICKEHDTCVRIG
+141 DICKQHNTCVRIG

-164 VSRYGNTPLG
+164 VSKYGNTPLG

-180 EFIELCEE
+180 EFIDLCEE
-188 AGFYN
+188 AEFYN

-211 MLVEMMNAS
+211 MLVEMMEKS

-235 DTEGRIKSAVGIGTL
+235 DTEGRIKSASGIGTL
-250 LSEGIGDTIRVSLSE
+250 LSEGIGDTIRESLSE
-265 APEAEIPVAKAI
+265 APEAEIPVAKNI
-277 VDYIN
+277 VEYIN
-282 TYEPPTNCTDANC
+282 TYNYSTTIQ
-295 PKLTSYCKRESY
+295 PKQLSRRTSYNKRKSNEIHNIGGENVPIVVTNKANNTEIHEDY
-307 IIDTIGGNNAPVVI
+307 TIDNIPNKVLLEVEKIDTS
-321 TGTPTTSGQTS
+321 T
-332 SLHEDFTIKTLP
+332 LELLKTHP
-344 RYMELNADNI
+344 E
-354 DAGKISEIKHNPQ
+354 Q
-367 KIILLTTEKHDYINT
+367 IIFLTTKEHNFIGTIRLGIEILSKN
-382 VRAAINTLTSQ
+382 
-393 NIHNPIIAYK
+393 NIYNPIIVTK
-403 KYNEADITQLQ
+403 RYNENNLSLLQ

-429 IDGIYINNT
+429 IDGIYINNENR
-438 TAQIP
+438 AIS
-443 AEEIC
+443 EEEVC
-448 ETSYQILQSSRARFS
+448 ETSFQILQSTRARFS

-471 SCGRTKFNLP
+471 SCGRTKFDLP
-481 ERVKEVKRATKHLK
+481 ERVKEVKKATKHLK

-529 FKGKECIIKNIPEE
+529 YKGKDCIVKNIPEG
-543 EAIEK
+543 EAIKK
-548 LLEIINKDNITAK
+548 LLEIINNNI
-561 KHIDNE
+561 
-567 K
+567 

>member
-1 MNNIRRKT
+1 MNKLRRET
-9 RTITVGGIK
+9 RSITVGEIK
-18 IGSDYPVRVQT
+18 IGSNYPIRVQT
-29 MANTDTND
+29 MANTDTNEID
-37 IEQSVLQAE
+37 LSVHQAK
-46 RCIKAGTELL
+46 RCIEAGAELL

-69 GIIHEKLHEKGYTT
+69 GVIHNKLRERGYTI

-116 KDGEYTENEW
+116 KEGEYTEQEW
-126 NDELQRIKEK
+126 NDEINKIKEK

-141 DICKEHDTCVRIG
+141 EICKQHNTCVRIG

-180 EFIELCEE
+180 EFITLCEE
-188 AGFYN
+188 ANFYN

-211 MLVEMMNAS
+211 LLVKMMIETD
-220 GKNYPLHL
+220 KNYPLHL

-265 APEAEIPVAKAI
+265 SPEAEIPVAKNI
-277 VDYIN
+277 VEYIN
-282 TYEPPTNCTDANC
+282 SFNSTEFSADIQYEKA
-295 PKLTSYCKRESY
+295 TSYNRRKSN
-307 IIDTIGGNNAPVVI
+307 ISGHIGGNNAPVVI
-321 TGTPTTSGQTS
+321 TSTAVEN
-332 SLHEDFTIKTLP
+332 SLHEDYTLNNLP
-344 RYMELNADNI
+344 DYINI
-354 DAGKISEIKHNPQ
+354 DTEEINETIINKLHQAPNR
-367 KIILLTTEKHDYINT
+367 IILLTSRSTNYVQTIRD
-382 VRAAINTLTSQ
+382 AIFLLTR
-393 NIHNPIIAYK
+393 NDIFNPIIATKEYTEEDL
-403 KYNEADITQLQ
+403 NLLQ

-429 IDGIYINNT
+429 IDGIFIDNKT
-438 TAQIP
+438 DKIDQEA
-443 AEEIC
+443 IC
-448 ETSYQILQSSRARFS
+448 ETSFQILQSSRARFS

-481 ERVKEVKRATKHLK
+481 ERVKEVKQATKHLK

-520 GAGFGKVSL
+520 GAGLGKVSL
-529 FKGKECIIKNIPEE
+529 YKGKECIVKNIPEE
-543 EAIEK
+543 TAIDK
-548 LLEIINKDNITAK
+548 LLEIIHNDIN
-561 KHIDNE
+561 
-567 K
+567 

>member
-1 MNNIRRKT
+1 MNSIRRETKS
-9 RTITVGGIK
+9 ITVGSIR
-18 IGSDYPVRVQT
+18 IGSEYPIRVQT

-37 IEQSVLQAE
+37 IEASVSQAK
-46 RCIKAGTELL
+46 RCIEAGAELL

-69 GIIHEKLHEKGYTT
+69 GIIHNKLQSEGYTT

-102 VEKIRINPGNFVNS
+102 VEKIRINPGNFVSS
-116 KDGEYTENEW
+116 KEGEYSEKEW
-126 NDELQRIKEK
+126 AEEINKIREK

-141 DICKEHDTCVRIG
+141 DICKQHNTCVRIG

-164 VSRYGNTPLG
+164 VSKYGNTPLG

-180 EFIELCEE
+180 EFIDLCEE
-188 AGFYN
+188 AEFYN

-211 MLVEMMNAS
+211 MLVEMMEKS

-235 DTEGRIKSAVGIGTL
+235 DTEGRIKSASGIGTL

-265 APEAEIPVAKAI
+265 APEAEIPVAKNI
-277 VDYIN
+277 VEYIN
-282 TYEPPTNCTDANC
+282 TYNYSTTIQ
-295 PKLTSYCKRESY
+295 PKQLSRKTSYNKRKSNEIHNIGGENVPIVVTNKANNTEIHEDY
-307 IIDTIGGNNAPVVI
+307 TIDNIPNKVLLEVEKIDTS
-321 TGTPTTSGQTS
+321 T
-332 SLHEDFTIKTLP
+332 LELLKTHP
-344 RYMELNADNI
+344 E
-354 DAGKISEIKHNPQ
+354 Q
-367 KIILLTTEKHDYINT
+367 IIFLTTKEHNFIGTIRLGIEILSKN
-382 VRAAINTLTSQ
+382 
-393 NIHNPIIAYK
+393 NIYNPIIVTK
-403 KYNEADITQLQ
+403 IYNENNLSLLQ

-429 IDGIYINNT
+429 IDGIYINNENI
-438 TAQIP
+438 AIS
-443 AEEIC
+443 EEEVC
-448 ETSYQILQSSRARFS
+448 ETSFQILQSTRARFS

-471 SCGRTKFNLP
+471 SCGRTKFDLP
-481 ERVKEVKRATKHLK
+481 ERVKEVKKATKHLK

-529 FKGKECIIKNIPEE
+529 YKGKDCIVKNIPEG
-543 EAIEK
+543 EAIKK
-548 LLEIINKDNITAK
+548 LLEIINSNI
-561 KHIDNE
+561 
-567 K
+567 

>member
-1 MNNIRRKT
+1 MNKLRRET
-9 RTITVGGIK
+9 RSITVGEIK
-18 IGSDYPVRVQT
+18 IGSNYPIRVQT
-29 MANTDTND
+29 MANTDTNEID
-37 IEQSVLQAE
+37 LSVHQAK
-46 RCIKAGTELL
+46 RCIEAGAELL

-69 GIIHEKLHEKGYTT
+69 GVIHNKLREGGYTI

-116 KDGEYTENEW
+116 KEGEYTEQEW
-126 NDELQRIKEK
+126 NDEINKIKEK

-141 DICKEHDTCVRIG
+141 EICKQHNTCVRIG

-180 EFIELCEE
+180 EFITLCEE
-188 AGFYN
+188 ANFYN

-211 MLVEMMNAS
+211 LLVKMMIETD
-220 GKNYPLHL
+220 KNYPLHL

-265 APEAEIPVAKAI
+265 SPEAEIPVAKNI
-277 VDYIN
+277 VEYIN
-282 TYEPPTNCTDANC
+282 SFNSTEFSADIQYEKA
-295 PKLTSYCKRESY
+295 TSYNRRKSN
-307 IIDTIGGNNAPVVI
+307 ISGHIGGNNAPVVI
-321 TGTPTTSGQTS
+321 TSTAVEN
-332 SLHEDFTIKTLP
+332 SLHEDYTLNNLP
-344 RYMELNADNI
+344 DYINI
-354 DAGKISEIKHNPQ
+354 DTEEINETIINKLHQAPNR
-367 KIILLTTEKHDYINT
+367 IILLTSKSTNYVQTIRD
-382 VRAAINTLTSQ
+382 AIYLLTRN
-393 NIHNPIIAYK
+393 NIFNPIIATKEYTEEDL
-403 KYNEADITQLQ
+403 NLLQ

-429 IDGIYINNT
+429 IDGIFIDNKT
-438 TAQIP
+438 DKIDQEA
-443 AEEIC
+443 IC
-448 ETSYQILQSSRARFS
+448 ETSFQILQSSRARFS

-481 ERVKEVKRATKHLK
+481 ERVKEVKQATKHLK

-520 GAGFGKVSL
+520 GAGLGKVSL
-529 FKGKECIIKNIPEE
+529 YKGKECIVKNIPEE
-543 EAIEK
+543 TAIDK
-548 LLEIINKDNITAK
+548 LLEIIHNDIN
-561 KHIDNE
+561 
-567 K
+567 

>member
-1 MNNIRRKT
+1 MNSIRRETKS
-9 RTITVGGIK
+9 ITVGSIK
-18 IGSDYPVRVQT
+18 IGSEYPIRVQT

-37 IEQSVLQAE
+37 IEASVSQAK
-46 RCIKAGTELL
+46 RCIEAGAELL

-69 GIIHEKLHEKGYTT
+69 GIIHNKLQSDGYTT

-102 VEKIRINPGNFVNS
+102 VEKIRINPGNFVSS
-116 KDGEYTENEW
+116 KEGEYSEKEW
-126 NDELQRIKEK
+126 AEEINKIREK

-141 DICKEHDTCVRIG
+141 DICKQHNTCVRIG

-164 VSRYGNTPLG
+164 VSKYGNTPLG

-180 EFIELCEE
+180 EFIDLCEE
-188 AGFYN
+188 AEFYN

-211 MLVEMMNAS
+211 MLVEMMEKS

-235 DTEGRIKSAVGIGTL
+235 DTEGRIKSASGIGTL

-265 APEAEIPVAKAI
+265 APEAEIPVAKNI
-277 VDYIN
+277 VEYIN
-282 TYEPPTNCTDANC
+282 TYNYSTTIQ
-295 PKLTSYCKRESY
+295 PKQLSRKTSYNKRKSNEIHNIGGENVPIVVTNKANNTEIHEDY
-307 IIDTIGGNNAPVVI
+307 TIDNIPNKVLLEVEKIDTS
-321 TGTPTTSGQTS
+321 T
-332 SLHEDFTIKTLP
+332 LELLKTHP
-344 RYMELNADNI
+344 E
-354 DAGKISEIKHNPQ
+354 Q
-367 KIILLTTEKHDYINT
+367 IIFLTTKEHNFIGTIRLGIEILSKN
-382 VRAAINTLTSQ
+382 
-393 NIHNPIIAYK
+393 NIYNPIIVTK
-403 KYNEADITQLQ
+403 RYNENNLSLLQ

-429 IDGIYINNT
+429 IDGIYINNENR
-438 TAQIP
+438 AIS
-443 AEEIC
+443 EEEVC
-448 ETSYQILQSSRARFS
+448 ETSFQILQSTRARFS

-471 SCGRTKFNLP
+471 SCGRTKFDLP
-481 ERVKEVKRATKHLK
+481 ERVKEVKKATKHLK

-529 FKGKECIIKNIPEE
+529 YKGKDCIVKNIPEG
-543 EAIEK
+543 EAIKK
-548 LLEIINKDNITAK
+548 LLEIINSNI
-561 KHIDNE
+561 
-567 K
+567 